1 MHDPPGVNIKNASG
15 SQIQFFLFKIC
26 SLTLDKSLWFTRKEG
41 RKKGR
46 EGGKTGRVKKRRRRR
61 RRKKKKRK
69 GKKKRKCLMLMSH
82 VRTDCM
88 FMILRMFSLQ
98 ALTLFLSYR
107 KSIKNLS
114 IAVMLSIV
122 VMV

>member
-46 EGGKTGRVKKRRRRR
+46 EEE
-61 RRKKKKRK
+61 
-69 GKKKRKCLMLMSH
+69 KRKC
-82 VRTDCM
+82 VM
-88 FMILRMFSLQ
+88 F
-98 ALTLFLSYR
+98 
-107 KSIKNLS
+107 NLS
-114 IAVMLSIV
+114 ANSRNSPLKPPLALLEVL
-122 VMV
+122 